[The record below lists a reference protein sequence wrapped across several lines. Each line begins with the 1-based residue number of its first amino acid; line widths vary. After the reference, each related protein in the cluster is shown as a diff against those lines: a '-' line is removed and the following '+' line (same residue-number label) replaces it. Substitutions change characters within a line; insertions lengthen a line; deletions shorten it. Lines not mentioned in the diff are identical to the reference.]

1 MPANV
6 IELTATYREEDIH
19 HALIFVDML
28 GFGELTRR
36 NPHRITDR
44 EAEPGSVVSSTS
56 RLQTQLVR
64 FQRVIDNLIAS
75 QAPHGGVSAQVFSDC
90 VYIDV
95 GRFSRRAVDLA
106 PGLMRDFILA
116 EVPVRMGIGM
126 GTYYAFRHSLE
137 QADDQLVARSLF
149 AGTGVVFAHDAEAC
163 GAKGCRILVHPSA
176 EDSLRHHKH
185 DSRLMSLPTEL
196 KGVRTELCYLA
207 TEAQEDQFD
216 SREGR
221 RRIVDQDLLL
231 LRHIDGIEH
240 GSEPMPD
247 EVRIHY
253 TDTRAAINRMRAKTR
268 GTSLDEAAE
277 QEQAIND
284 EVDAAGDQGD

>member
-6 IELTATYREEDIH
+6 IEGTGSFVEEDIH
-19 HALIFVDML
+19 RALIFVDML

-36 NPHRITDR
+36 NPHRIISR
-44 EAEPGSVVSSTS
+44 RAERGHVVSSTS

-64 FQRVIDNLIAS
+64 FQRVVDNLIAS
-75 QAPHGGVSAQVFSDC
+75 QATQGGVSAQVFSDC
-90 VYIDV
+90 AYIDV
-95 GRFSRRAVDLA
+95 GRFSRRVVDVA

-116 EVPVRMGIGM
+116 DVPVRMGIGM

-163 GAKGCRILVHPSA
+163 GAKGCRILVHWSA
-176 EDSLRHHKH
+176 EESLRHHKH
-185 DSRLMSLPTEL
+185 DTLLMSLPAEM

-207 TEAQEDQFD
+207 TETHDDQFD
-216 SREGR
+216 AREAR

-231 LRHIDGIEH
+231 LRHIGEIEH
-240 GSEPMPD
+240 QSEPMPD
-247 EVRIHY
+247 DVRIHY
-253 TDTRAAINRMRAKTR
+253 TDTRAAIHRMRAKTR
-268 GTSLDEAAE
+268 GTSLDEAAQ

>member
-6 IELTATYREEDIH
+6 IEVTATYREEDIH
-19 HALIFVDML
+19 RALIFVDML

-36 NPHRITDR
+36 NPHRISDR
-44 EAEPGSVVSSTS
+44 QAAQGSLVSSTS

-75 QAPHGGVSAQVFSDC
+75 QAAHGGVSAQVFSDC
-90 VYIDV
+90 AYIDV
-95 GRFSRRAVDLA
+95 GRSSRRAVDVA

-116 EVPVRMGIGM
+116 DVPVRMGIGM

-163 GAKGCRILVHPSA
+163 GAKGCRILVHWSA
-176 EDSLRHHKH
+176 EESVRHHKH
-185 DSRLMSLPTEL
+185 DALLMSLPAEMN
-196 KGVRTELCYLA
+196 GVRTELCYLA

-221 RRIVDQDLLL
+221 RRIIDQDLLL
-231 LRHIDGIEH
+231 LRHIDEIEH
-240 GSEPMPD
+240 QSEPLPD
-247 EVRIHY
+247 DVRIHY
-253 TDTRAAINRMRAKTR
+253 TDTRAAIHRMRAKTR
-268 GTSLDEAAE
+268 GTSLDEAAQ

-284 EVDAAGDQGD
+284 ELDAAGDQGD